1 MTKRKPLVL
10 VKSRDL
16 EFNYV
21 LTIDPE
27 IEPWRAFAAVW
38 FDKQIGGRA
47 GKRLALDKFLCN
59 YLPQLGP
66 AKFPQSFF
74 LRNTKLPELKDQ
86 LQGTQ
91 PKGVIKIVNHVH
103 DFLNWILGEAIAVED
118 DHGRKVIPAEF
129 HNPIPR
135 LKGSGIVL
143 SETVRTPLPYRY
155 IKELRDILCP
165 GEHFSDWKWAHQAV
179 DHNTYGDW
187 FEVDPGLI
195 DKNDPD
201 CVWRTRK
208 ANVYNKDYYAK
219 SGGPYR
225 LGSREIHEIWSP
237 VRAMVIYVKLQLP
250 LRTTQVRM
258 LDSGEADT
266 WRYENGSWKLND
278 HPLAQGT
285 VKTPIEKGVFRRIVN
300 PEDGKVLTG
309 FFINTNKT
317 ADIYRAEQEKGYVI
331 PWQHDS
337 VLYWLEKLRNWQER
351 YNPIKAPVP
360 WTELELKHIGEIK
373 SDQVLTDKGNTCF
386 LFRDAAA
393 CKDIRDR
400 AKPITLSFAERMW
413 FHLLSELETRCA
425 ARGETLKDGSPLSF
439 VKPGSYA
446 TTHFPLHSLRVS
458 LITAYALEGGVPM
471 PVLSKLIAGH
481 ARLIMTIY
489 YVKAGVAH
497 VTELMGAAEKRILET
512 DQQSFRRFLANA
524 SYDQI
529 ESRAAFNTPDALSV
543 IIQKKST
550 ASMVVEDRGIC
561 PMGGSGCDCG
571 GEQMNEAVVDQRQ
584 RLYAPVPGYPLEKN
598 CVRCRFFI
606 TGPAFLPGLQ
616 AHFNSISFQLSE
628 CSTRY
633 VSIEEQIKDLE
644 DYRQAC
650 DEKSIPFAKSEEL
663 NKLYR
668 LYEQEAQKADK
679 LANDLNATLRL
690 IDRCVKLL
698 EQPESNDNSL
708 KLVPAG
714 GISDVKWALMETH
727 SDLHQLEVI
736 CENAVFYLEID
747 ASKAIL
753 RRSQI
758 LDAMLMM
765 NGQTPVFLRLT
776 PDQQLRVGNELM
788 ALIKARTGSLKGAVE
803 FIEGGARL
811 KEFGLLDDAINLLG
825 HLKSDN
831 NLIKVNA
838 KTIQMTVQ
846 PAMFDK
852 TGETI

>member
-1 MTKRKPLVL
+1 M
-10 VKSRDL
+10 SRDL
-16 EFNYV
+16 EFSYV
-21 LTIDPE
+21 IAVDTE
-27 IEPWRAFAAVW
+27 IEPWRAFAAAW
-38 FDKQIGGRA
+38 FDKQIDGRR
-47 GKRLALDKFLCN
+47 GKRAALHKFLCD
-59 YLPQLGP
+59 YLPKLGS
-66 AKFPQSFF
+66 AKPPRTFF
-74 LRNTKLPELKDQ
+74 LRSTKLPEIRDQ
-86 LQGTQ
+86 LQGIQ
-91 PKGVIKIVNHVH
+91 PKGVVKIVNHIH
-103 DFLNWILGEAIAVED
+103 DFLNWVLDEAIAVED
-118 DHGRKVIPAEF
+118 DHGHKVVPAEF
-129 HNPIPR
+129 RNPIPR
-135 LKGSGIVL
+135 LKSSGIVL

-165 GEHFSDWKWAHQAV
+165 GEHFRDWKWAHQAV

-201 CVWRTRK
+201 CVWRIRS
-208 ANVYNKDYYAK
+208 ANLYNKDYYAK

-250 LRTTQVRM
+250 LRTSQVRM

-266 WRYENGSWKLND
+266 WCYENGNWTLND
-278 HPLAQGT
+278 HLLAQGT
-285 VKTPIEKGVFRRIVN
+285 VKTPCEKGVFRRIVN

-317 ADIYRAEQEKGYVI
+317 AYIYRVEQEKGYVI
-331 PWQHDS
+331 PWQHDA
-337 VLYWLEKLRNWQER
+337 VLYWLEKLRNWQQK

-360 WTELELKHIGEIK
+360 WTQLELKHIGEIK
-373 SDQVLTDKGNTCF
+373 SDQVLTDKGNSCF

-393 CKDIRDR
+393 CKDISDR
-400 AKPITLSFAERMW
+400 AKPITLQFPERMW
-413 FHLLSELETRCA
+413 FHLLSELGTRCA

-439 VKPGSYA
+439 VKEGSYA
-446 TTHFPLHSLRVS
+446 TTLFPLHSLRVS

-497 VTELMGAAEKRILET
+497 VTELMDAAEKRILET

-524 SYDQI
+524 TYDQI

-543 IIQKKST
+543 ITQRKSS

-571 GEQMNEAVVDQRQ
+571 GDLINEAFADQRQ
-584 RLYAPVPGYPLEKN
+584 RLYSPVAGYPLEKN

-606 TGPAFLPGLQ
+606 TGPAFLPGLH
-616 AHFNSISFQLSE
+616 AHFNAISFQLSE

-633 VSIEEQIKDLE
+633 VSIEEQIKGLE
-644 DYRQAC
+644 DYRLAC
-650 DEKSIPFAKSEEL
+650 DENGSPFVKSEEL
-663 NKLYR
+663 NKMYR

-690 IDRCVKLL
+690 IDRCMKLL
-698 EQPESNDNSL
+698 EQTETDDNSL
-708 KLVPAG
+708 KLIPAG
-714 GISDVKWALMETH
+714 GISDVKWALMETQ

-747 ASKAIL
+747 ASKAVL

-765 NGQTPVFLRLT
+765 NGQTPVFLKLT

-788 ALIKARTGSLKGAVE
+788 TLIKARTGSLKDAVE
-803 FIEGGARL
+803 FVEGGGRL
-811 KEFGLLDDAINLLG
+811 KEFGLLDEATNLLG
-825 HLKSDN
+825 FQKNDLLKLHASAMQMASD
-831 NLIKVNA
+831 
-838 KTIQMTVQ
+838 QPTVLLDTTEGAQ
-846 PAMFDK
+846 
-852 TGETI
+852 